1 MKLKLFAGAVA
12 LISIGAGPLPAVAA
26 TLALDFAPTP
36 GSYTPVIVSDQFVQ
50 SGGAGGLGWQFSLS
64 STATVT
70 GLAGFDGGS
79 SANIPNGTGDL
90 ISLYK
95 GSITTNQ
102 SLLDTSI
109 KNALIASALVGGST
123 GGTQLNA
130 WLYNGS
136 PTTANGNTLTLGP
149 GNYFILDTYN
159 SPNTPNNM
167 AGAPNNNTG
176 KTTNINQLISVI
188 AGLTWTSEVI
198 CDANS
203 QCTEPVPAP
212 VGSPPVQGYGLF
224 GPTFLV
230 SDAIG
235 GGGAGAA
242 PLPAA
247 LPLFAGGLGVIGLLA
262 RRRKQKK
269 TAA

>member
-12 LISIGAGPLPAVAA
+12 LISIGAGPLPAVAS

-64 STATVT
+64 SAVTVT
-70 GLAGFDGGS
+70 GLSGFDGGS

-90 ISLYK
+90 ISLYN
-95 GSITTNQ
+95 GSIATNQ

-109 KNALIASALVGGST
+109 KNALIASARVGGST

-130 WLYNGS
+130 WLYNAS

-167 AGAPNNNTG
+167 AAAPNNNTG
-176 KTTNINQLISVI
+176 KGTPVNQQISVV

-203 QCTEPVPAP
+203 QCTEPVPP
-212 VGSPPVQGYGLF
+212 LVGGVQGYGLF

-230 SDAIG
+230 SDATTG
-235 GGGAGAA
+235 GGGAGTT